1 MKLKPAEV
9 ESYLRKPPAALRAA
23 LFFGPDLGLVRE
35 RAKALAKTVAADLSD
50 AFQVATLTAAQLQE
64 DPARLADE
72 AAQISMLG
80 GRRVVML
87 SGLGDKQAKLFA
99 EFLEAPPGDALIV
112 AEAGDLGG
120 RSSLVKAFEAGG
132 SAIAVACYADD
143 PRALAGVVQGMVEE
157 AGRKIDRDA
166 LDYLVQHLGTDR
178 MITRGEIQ
186 KLLLYKGDEPGA
198 IDLDDCEATIGDSS
212 AGSLDDAAF
221 AAFGGDIAGLTEAL
235 SKSEQAGE
243 SPVAILRVAQKHAQR
258 LHLGIARMSQGNN
271 DPKFVAK
278 SLGVFWKREDAFLRQ
293 LRLWNNERLLR
304 ALDYLTQAELDCK
317 TTGMPSEA
325 ATGDALLRIARAA
338 QMGAR
343 PSAGARR

>member
-1 MKLKPAEV
+1 MKLAAREV
-9 ESYLRKPPAALRAA
+9 EGFLRKPPANLRAA

-35 RAKALAKTVAADLSD
+35 RAKAMAKTVAPDLTD
-50 AFQVATLTAAQLQE
+50 AFQVATITAAQLQE

-87 SGLGDKQAKLFA
+87 SGLGDKHAKLLA
-99 EFLEAPPGDALIV
+99 DFLSDPPGDALVV
-112 AEAGDLGG
+112 AEAGDLSG
-120 RSSLVKAFEAGG
+120 RSSLVKAFEGADT
-132 SAIAVACYADD
+132 AVAVACYADD
-143 PRALAGVVQGMVEE
+143 PRVLAGVIQGMIEE

-166 LDYLVQHLGTDR
+166 VDYLVEHLGTDR

-186 KLLLYKGDEPGA
+186 KLLLYKGDEAGN
-198 IDLDDCEATIGDSS
+198 IDLADCEATVGDSS

-258 LHLGIARMSQGNN
+258 LHLGVARMAQGNS

-278 SLGVFWKREDAFLRQ
+278 SLGVFWKREDAFLKQ
-293 LRLWNNERLLR
+293 LRLWNNDRLLR

-338 QMGAR
+338 QVGAR
-343 PSAGARR
+343 PAAGGRR